1 LRKQEF
7 LLKEWLPSAGNK
19 VSKIKLSK
27 EFIQSTVKLALNE
40 DLYPSGDITS
50 GLIDNDKVVTV
61 KLISNQSA
69 IVGGLLFAKQTFA
82 LIDNKIKF
90 IIKKKD
96 GSRVKKGNLV
106 ALIKGKAKNILIA
119 ERVAL
124 NFLSHISGIATKT
137 NEFVKLAGKKTKIC
151 CTRKT
156 IPNLRVIQ
164 KYAVKLGGGTNHRF
178 NLSDEYLIKDN
189 HIASSDLK
197 TLVNKAIKNKK
208 GKKITVEVDTIEQL
222 RSILGLKF
230 NTILL
235 DNMNIKNLRNAVKI
249 AKKYYETEASGNVNL
264 NTVKA
269 IASTGVNRISI
280 GSITH
285 SATAVDFK
293 LEI

>member
-1 LRKQEF
+1 
-7 LLKEWLPSAGNK
+7 

-27 EFIQSTVKLALNE
+27 EFIHNTVKLALNE

-50 GLIDNDKVVTV
+50 GLIKNNKIISI
-61 KLISNQSA
+61 KLLSNQNA
-69 IVGGLLFAKQTFA
+69 VIGGLLFAKQAFA

-96 GSRVKKGNLV
+96 GSKVKKRSLI
-106 ALIKGKAKNILIA
+106 ALIKGNAKNILIA

-164 KYAVKLGGGTNHRF
+164 KYAVKLGGGINHRF

-197 TLVNKAIKNKK
+197 TLVSKAIKNKK
-208 GKKITVEVDTIEQL
+208 GRKITVEVDNLNQL
-222 RSILGLKF
+222 KSIMGLKF
-230 NTILL
+230 NTVLF
-235 DNMNIKNLRNAVKI
+235 DNMSIKSLKEGVKI
-249 AKKYYETEASGNVNL
+249 SNKHYETEASGNISL
-264 NTVKA
+264 KTVKA
-269 IASTGVNRISI
+269 VARTGVNRISV

-285 SATAVDFK
+285 SAEAIGLK

>member
-1 LRKQEF
+1 M
-7 LLKEWLPSAGNK
+7 
-19 VSKIKLSK
+19 SKIKLSK
-27 EFIQSTVKLALNE
+27 VFIRNTVKLALNE

-50 GLIDNDKVVTV
+50 GLIKNDKIVTV
-61 KLISNQSA
+61 KLLSNQNA
-69 IVGGLLFAKQTFA
+69 IIGGLLFAKQAFA
-82 LIDNKIKF
+82 LIDNKIRF

-96 GSRVKKGNLV
+96 GSKVKKGSLI

-137 NEFVKLAGKKTKIC
+137 NAFVKLAGKKTKIC

-189 HIASSDLK
+189 HIASSDLRS
-197 TLVNKAIKNKK
+197 LVTKAIKDKK
-208 GKKITVEVDTIEQL
+208 GRKITVEIDNLNQL
-222 RSILGLKF
+222 KSIMGLKF
-230 NTILL
+230 NTVLF
-235 DNMNIKNLRNAVKI
+235 DNMSIKSLIQGVKI
-249 AKKYYETEASGNVNL
+249 SNKQYETEASGNISL
-264 NTVKA
+264 KTVKSV
-269 IASTGVNRISI
+269 ASTGVNRISV

-285 SATAVDFK
+285 SAEAVDLK

>member
-1 LRKQEF
+1 M
-7 LLKEWLPSAGNK
+7 
-19 VSKIKLSK
+19 SKIKLSK
-27 EFIQSTVKLALNE
+27 EFIKSTVKLALNE

-50 GLIDNDKVVTV
+50 SLINDEKVVTI
-61 KLISNQSA
+61 KLIANQNA
-69 IVGGLLFAKQTFA
+69 LIGGLLFAKEAFS
-82 LIDNKIKF
+82 LIDDKIKF
-90 IIKKKD
+90 IIKKRD
-96 GSRVKKGNLV
+96 GSRVKKGSLV

-189 HIASSDLK
+189 HVASSDLK
-197 TLVNKAIKNKK
+197 TLVLKAIKNKK
-208 GKKITVEVDTIEQL
+208 GKKITVEVDTIKQL
-222 RSILGLKF
+222 KSILGLKF
-230 NTILL
+230 NTVLF
-235 DNMNIKNLRNAVKI
+235 DNMSIRNLREGVKI
-249 AKKYYETEASGNVNL
+249 AKKNYETEASGNVSL
-264 NTVKA
+264 KSVRA
-269 IASTGVNRISI
+269 ISSTGVNRISV

-285 SATAVDFK
+285 SASAIDFK

>member
-1 LRKQEF
+1 M
-7 LLKEWLPSAGNK
+7 
-19 VSKIKLSK
+19 SKIKLSK
-27 EFIQSTVKLALNE
+27 EFIKSTVKLALNE

-50 GLIDNDKVVTV
+50 SLIKDDKIVTV
-61 KLISNQSA
+61 KLISNQKA

-82 LIDNKIKF
+82 LIDDKIKF

-96 GSRVKKGNLV
+96 GSKIKKGNLV
-106 ALIKGKAKNILIA
+106 ALIKGNAKNILIA

-197 TLVNKAIKNKK
+197 TLVLKAIKNKK
-208 GKKITVEVDTIEQL
+208 GKKITVEIDTIKQL
-222 RSILGLKF
+222 KSILGLKF
-230 NTILL
+230 NTVLL
-235 DNMNIKNLRNAVKI
+235 DNMSIKNLKHGIKI
-249 AKKYYETEASGNVNL
+249 AKKLYETEASGNVTL
-264 NTVKA
+264 KTVKA
-269 IASTGVNRISI
+269 IASTGIDRISV

-285 SATAVDFK
+285 SAPAIDFK